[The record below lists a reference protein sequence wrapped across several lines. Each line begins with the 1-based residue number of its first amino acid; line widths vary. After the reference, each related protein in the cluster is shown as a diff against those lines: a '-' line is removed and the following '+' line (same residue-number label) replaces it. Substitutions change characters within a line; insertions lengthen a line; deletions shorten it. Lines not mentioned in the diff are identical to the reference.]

1 MFIGLRRLY
10 PLEKRVAMT
19 DEYSTHELPPFFTT
33 WKQMY
38 AAVIANL
45 LFLILLFYWITRYF
59 S

>member
-1 MFIGLRRLY
+1 
-10 PLEKRVAMT
+10 MT